1 MRHTMLYDIQVVLNK
16 VVVEHANDVRRKS
29 LLLKFPKDRVKKRR
43 RQGDEELDYLE
54 KRTKSANRRRTN
66 PEVGRI
72 SESCDLCDYGRTHFL
87 SGSVFC
93 CIREDTAKADNN
105 T

>member
-1 MRHTMLYDIQVVLNK
+1 MVLNRA
-16 VVVEHANDVRRKS
+16 VVEHANDVRRKS

-66 PEVGRI
+66 PEVRRI
-72 SESCDLCDYGRTHFL
+72 IESCHLLITEEHL
-87 SGSVFC
+87 ILLGSIFC
-93 CIREDTAKADNN
+93 CIGEDTTEADSN